1 MLGLSVQIGH
11 EGYIAS
17 FREPIKFCTVCGTHF
32 CGNYVLKSTC
42 YFLLSERIYT
52 YQNKMGDFADEQR
65 LDERRTE
72 RSKRDDEAE

>member
-1 MLGLSVQIGH
+1 M
-11 EGYIAS
+11 
-17 FREPIKFCTVCGTHF
+17 
-32 CGNYVLKSTC
+32 LKSTC